1 MAFYLELR
9 IFGNCLVVVLAG
21 APYRVFRSTLQGLN
35 QLVVGLSPVSE
46 TTYPTGHEIPNDG
59 S

>member
-1 MAFYLELR
+1 M
-9 IFGNCLVVVLAG
+9 VVVLTG

-35 QLVVGLSPVSE
+35 QLVVGLSPLSE